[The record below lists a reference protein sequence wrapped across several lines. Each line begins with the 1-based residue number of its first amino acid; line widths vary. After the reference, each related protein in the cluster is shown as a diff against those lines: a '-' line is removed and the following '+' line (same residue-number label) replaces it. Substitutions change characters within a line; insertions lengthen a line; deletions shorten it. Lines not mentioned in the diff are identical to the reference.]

1 MSYSE
6 HFRKKVWAKL
16 EKGYSIR
23 AVASQFEIDKNTIL
37 SWKKWIEIK
46 WIRPRRPSKID
57 DQALRNDVE
66 KYLLA

>member
-6 HFRKKVWAKL
+6 YFRKKVWAKL

-23 AVASQFEIDKNTIL
+23 AVASQFEIDKNMIL

-57 DQALRNDVE
+57 DQALQDDVE
-66 KYLLA
+66 KYRLA